1 MNVLIVTGGLVSA
14 AETSLSGAL
23 RKSLLQW
30 RASEAAW
37 LDLKVKVVMAEPIA
51 EAAVER
57 LLGGAP
63 PEAELLMR
71 GRDTLDLPE
80 LAEVALATALDKEGL
95 AYEAVTV
102 SELFADA
109 SRRAALLAR
118 AEAVY
123 LSTTLLRDLGELET
137 VLSLVRRPGLK
148 VVAGGSLGAVLAED
162 PPPGVDVVAVGYGE
176 LLVPALAAWA
186 RSGYRTLTPP
196 EGGSLTRRRDAWV
209 LRSGLPV
216 GTSLDGLDTPDWAA
230 AAKRRGR
237 AGWKVVQYE
246 SVRGCPYRCAFCNYP
261 FLFDDTRFRY
271 KSASRIADDW
281 SRYASECG
289 TEVISCLDSLF
300 TVPPKRLRELC
311 GLLVARGTPVQWL
324 CYARADDLADSETVA
339 AMKAAGC
346 VQVQIGLESG
356 DPGVLANMNKKVTP
370 EANLAALENCR
381 KHGITTV
388 TTLVVGFPGETAATL
403 ERTFSHLRQGRPD
416 FHFLATF
423 STRAAGVPVLEPASR
438 ARFGL
443 RAASNPRTTAPYWDH
458 DSMSCS
464 EAGVHARA
472 LNRRL
477 ALAGTSLNAAVYYG
491 GVLSYRPEMRAPLLA
506 FQKRAAERGALRRA
520 LFDPL
525 NSFVD
530 RRLAADVR
538 SWLAGEPHPRSLPS
552 AAAPEPLHV

>member
-1 MNVLIVTGGLVSA
+1 VSVLIVTGGLVSP
-14 AETSLSGAL
+14 AETSAL
-23 RKSLLQW
+23 AAVRKSVLQW

-51 EAAVER
+51 EAALER

-63 PEAELLMR
+63 PEAAALMG

-80 LAEVALATALDKEGL
+80 LAEVALATALDKEGVPFD
-95 AYEAVTV
+95 ATTVT
-102 SELFADA
+102 ELFADPA
-109 SRRAALLAR
+109 RRAALTAR
-118 AEAVY
+118 AKVVY

-137 VLSLVRRPGLK
+137 VLALVSGRGLK
-148 VVAGGSLGAVLAED
+148 VVAGGALASTLAQA
-162 PPPGVDVVAVGYGE
+162 PPRGVDVVAVGYGE
-176 LLVPALAAWA
+176 LLVPSLAAWA
-186 RSGYRTLTPP
+186 RTGFGAPVPP
-196 EGGSLTRRRDAWV
+196 EGGSLTRQGGVWV
-209 LRSGLPV
+209 LRSGLPE

-230 AAKRRGR
+230 AARRRGR

-271 KSASRIADDW
+271 KSAARIADDW
-281 SRYASECG
+281 SRYAQDCG
-289 TEVISCLDSLF
+289 TEVVSCLDSLF

-311 GLLVARGTPVQWL
+311 SLLVQRGTPVRWL
-324 CYARADDLADSETVA
+324 CYARADDLADEETAA

-356 DPGVLANMNKKVTP
+356 DPAVLANMNKRVTP

-381 KHGITTV
+381 RLGMTTV
-388 TTLVVGFPGETAATL
+388 TTLVVGFPGETEATL
-403 ERTFSHLRQGRPD
+403 ERTFAHLRQGRPD

-423 STRAAGVPVLEPASR
+423 STRAAGVPVLSPENR

-443 RAASNPRTTAPYWDH
+443 RAASNPRTTAPYWAH
-458 DSMSCS
+458 DTMSCS
-464 EAGVHARA
+464 EAGVRARA

-477 ALAGTSLNAAVYYG
+477 ALAETSLNAAVYYG
-491 GVLSYRPEMRAPLLA
+491 GVLAYRPEMKPRLLA
-506 FQKRAAERGALRRA
+506 FQRRAAERGLLRRA

-525 NSFVD
+525 NAFVD
-530 RRLAADVR
+530 RRLAADVAA
-538 SWLAGEPHPRSLPS
+538 WLGTEPHPRP
-552 AAAPEPLHV
+552 AAPEPVHA